1 MLRWT
6 PDWNWSLTIKSKIFS
21 VHNQLCMDENSHGYK
36 IQTLIPLVEQ
46 QTDGISC
53 GIFAIHF
60 AETIFQE

>member
-1 MLRWT
+1 
-6 PDWNWSLTIKSKIFS
+6 
-21 VHNQLCMDENSHGYK
+21 MDENSHGYK